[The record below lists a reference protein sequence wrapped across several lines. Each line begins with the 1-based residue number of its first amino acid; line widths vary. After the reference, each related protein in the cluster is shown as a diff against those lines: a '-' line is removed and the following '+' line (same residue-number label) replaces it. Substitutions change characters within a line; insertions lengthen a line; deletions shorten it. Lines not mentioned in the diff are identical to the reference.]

1 MYAGSNGNSRPRKK
15 ESDAAVDPYFTLREW
30 GARQDPPMSVEE
42 VVASKVAERAKV
54 EVTQAEVLEAVTPF

>member
-1 MYAGSNGNSRPRKK
+1 MFRSTPATRCAQIKCILTFGYRTG
-15 ESDAAVDPYFTLREW
+15 EW